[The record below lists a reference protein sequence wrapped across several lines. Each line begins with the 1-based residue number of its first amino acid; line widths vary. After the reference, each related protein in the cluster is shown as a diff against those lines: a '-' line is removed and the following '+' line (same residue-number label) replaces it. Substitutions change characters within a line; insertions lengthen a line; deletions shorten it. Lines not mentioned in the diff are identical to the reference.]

1 MDVCVICG
9 TEIDGFGN
17 NPAPVKAS
25 YSGRCCDLCNAI
37 HVIPARFDAILDKQ
51 QEDK

>member
-1 MDVCVICG
+1 MDVCGICG

-25 YSGRCCDLCNAI
+25 YSGRCCDVCNSM
-37 HVIPARFDAILDKQ
+37 HVLPARLAMIFKE